1 MIAIITVLLISQI
14 THHVHGDNKR
24 PSSDIS
30 VGTQQNPTP
39 RNDTQETRQQLPP
52 KSAPTLRVPY
62 NLIGYIPL
70 ILFVVLGVAVW
81 VWLCP
86 TYGKEYVRFKH
97 SEL

>member
-1 MIAIITVLLISQI
+1 MIAIITVLLICQI

-30 VGTQQNPTP
+30 LHA
-39 RNDTQETRQQLPP
+39 RETRQQVPP
-52 KSAPTLRVPY
+52 KDAPTLQVPY

-97 SEL
+97 SEV